1 MFFQYSI
8 GCFIDNRKKLLSLD
22 DERVQGLFEYDN
34 MVTKNECKLFS
45 PFDLIFGKKDYQQT
59 AKQRILQR
67 K

>member
-1 MFFQYSI
+1 M
-8 GCFIDNRKKLLSLD
+8 LSLD

-45 PFDLIFGKKDYQQT
+45 PFDLIFGKKDYQQA